1 MRFAA
6 WAFILLGPLPAAQW
20 VAYGADGARPAP
32 VLVAGGAA
40 EDATAS
46 NNQVKLLRT
55 SAGLVAA
62 YAGIASGGAQVLL
75 AASRDGGAHW
85 STLAQASGGSV
96 PSRLPTLALDGAGR
110 VHVIWT
116 RYDDGVGKIYYRV
129 WQGGWAAPAL
139 RISPPVGY
147 AGYPALALDGN
158 GHPQVVWYGIREGGR
173 TYTPHQSIYEIY
185 AVGFDSTRWSAPRLI
200 SADRPDAI
208 NPAIAAGRDGRL
220 HAVWYQYDGRTYQ
233 IRYAEWD
240 RGWTPP
246 QGVLR
251 TAADEFNPDVAV
263 DAAGG
268 VVLVWEHHDG
278 RRSTIEYARRSGGRW
293 GDAVPLSA
301 GTSSAHHPSVTVA
314 GPGDL
319 VVVWDED
326 DGQIYLRRRTSG
338 GWQPAARLTTGGG
351 NTFPSGSADA
361 SGVDLVWTHTA
372 AGTSGVYFMRAAF
385 R

>member
-6 WAFILLGPLPAAQW
+6 WAFILLGLIPAAQW
-20 VAYGADGARPAP
+20 VADGADGARPAP

-55 SAGLVAA
+55 SAGVVAA
-62 YAGIASGGAQVLL
+62 YAGIAAGSAQVFL

-85 STLAQASGGSV
+85 SPLAQVSGGSV
-96 PSRLPTLALDGAGR
+96 PSRLPTLALDPAGR
-110 VHVIWT
+110 LHVIWT

-129 WQGGWAAPAL
+129 WRGRWTAPGL
-139 RISPPVGY
+139 RISPPAGY
-147 AGYPALALDGN
+147 AGYPALALDRSA
-158 GHPQVVWYGIREGGR
+158 HPQVVWYGIREGGQ

-185 AVGFDSTRWSAPRLI
+185 SVGFDGTRWSAPRLI

-208 NPAIAAGRDGRL
+208 NPALASGRDGRL

-240 RGWTPP
+240 HGWAPP

-251 TAADEFNPDVAV
+251 TSADEFNPDVAV

-268 VVLVWEHHDG
+268 VLLVWEHHDG
-278 RRSTIEYARRSGGRW
+278 RRSIIEYARRSGGRW
-293 GDAVPLSA
+293 SDAAALSD
-301 GTSSAHHPSVTVA
+301 GTSPAHHPSVIVG
-314 GPGDL
+314 GPGEAY
-319 VVVWDED
+319 VVWDED
-326 DGQIYLRRRTSG
+326 DGQIHLRRQASG
-338 GWQPAARLTTGGG
+338 RWQPVVRLTGDGG
-351 NTFPSGSADA
+351 NTFPSGASDGSGIGVIWTHSA
-361 SGVDLVWTHTA
+361 SGA
-372 AGTSGVYFMRAAF
+372 SGVYFIRAAS